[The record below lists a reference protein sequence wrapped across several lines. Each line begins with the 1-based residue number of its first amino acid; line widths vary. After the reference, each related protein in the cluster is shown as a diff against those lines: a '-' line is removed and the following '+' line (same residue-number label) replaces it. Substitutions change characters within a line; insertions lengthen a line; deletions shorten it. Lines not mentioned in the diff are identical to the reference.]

1 MSKVWSLESGD
12 WRLETGDCCP
22 ETIFTI
28 QRFNNSTV
36 KSKVWR
42 LGTVDWRLET
52 IFTIQQFNDSTFKFY
67 DTGDFSLYHY
77 FCCHCL
83 RCVFGGEELAN
94 EGQGKL
100 GMRRLQ
106 RLRPET

>member
-1 MSKVWSLESGD
+1 MSKVC
-12 WRLETGDCCP
+12 RP
-22 ETIFTI
+22 ET
-28 QRFNNSTV
+28 
-36 KSKVWR
+36 
-42 LGTVDWRLET
+42 VDYR
-52 IFTIQQFNDSTFKFY
+52 QFNDSTFKFY